1 MGSLLDSTVV
11 MITGASSGI
20 GRELARQL
28 APRAKTLILV
38 ARRRDRLEE
47 LRAELCAAR
56 PELGVH
62 LEVRDLADTAA
73 LDAMLVSVGEAVG
86 HVDVLIN
93 NAGVGNVGVF
103 DLSDARK
110 IESMITL
117 NVTSLALLT
126 RALLGPMVKKGRG
139 GILNISSGFGLTFL
153 PGFAAY
159 IGTKHF
165 VTGFTEALRADVSG
179 TGVTVTQICPGPV
192 ATEFEQNVG
201 NFTGHKVPTFL
212 EISGERCARISLR
225 AFERGRALVVPGLI
239 MRAMMVMAALTPRF
253 VLRIIANVVGRT
265 LRKQQLALGAQ
276 QPH

>member
-1 MGSLLDSTVV
+1 MGSLLDDAVV

-47 LRAELCAAR
+47 LRAELAALR

-62 LEVRDLADTAA
+62 LEVRDLADTTA
-73 LDAMLVSVGEAVG
+73 LKAMVASVREAVG
-86 HVDVLIN
+86 DVDVLIN
-93 NAGVGNVGVF
+93 NAGVGDLGIF
-103 DLSDARK
+103 DRSDARK
-110 IESMITL
+110 IECMITL

-126 RALLGPMVKKGRG
+126 HALLPSMVEKRRG
-139 GILNISSGFGLTFL
+139 GILNVSSSFGLAFL

-165 VTGFTEALRADVSG
+165 VTGFTESLRADLAG

-201 NFTGHKVPTFL
+201 NFTGQKIPSFV
-212 EISGERCARISLR
+212 EISGERCARIALR
-225 AFERGRALVVPGLI
+225 AFERGRALVIPGFL
-239 MRAMMVMAALTPRF
+239 MRAVMLMTALTPRF
-253 VLRIIANVVGRT
+253 ALRIFANVVGRT
-265 LRKQQLALGAQ
+265 LRKHQLALGS
-276 QPH
+276 PEPR